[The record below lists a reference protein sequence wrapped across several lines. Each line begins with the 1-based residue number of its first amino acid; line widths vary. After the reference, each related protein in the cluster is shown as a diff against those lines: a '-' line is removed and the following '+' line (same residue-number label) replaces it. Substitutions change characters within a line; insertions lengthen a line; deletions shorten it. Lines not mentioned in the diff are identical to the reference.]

1 LISIRGPWLH
11 WLVRNELWLLLVVS
25 PALLFPNRLTIFVVL
40 GLAGVRLLRWRLEG
54 QLLPLTPMGIS
65 GAYLLIAAAV
75 SLLVS
80 PFPELGWPKLYGILL
95 GLLIYTSIAYHVR
108 TEKQV
113 RLVASALVASAVL
126 VALIGLIG
134 TGWSSQK
141 LLPLDPLINALPRL
155 AAYMPKSVLPA
166 DRVGFH
172 PNEVAG
178 TLALLFP
185 LCVVMAASLRGRS
198 RVGVAA
204 ISLIVLFVLVLTQ
217 SRSALIGVVVAIV
230 AICSWRR

>member
-1 LISIRGPWLH
+1 MISIRGPWLH